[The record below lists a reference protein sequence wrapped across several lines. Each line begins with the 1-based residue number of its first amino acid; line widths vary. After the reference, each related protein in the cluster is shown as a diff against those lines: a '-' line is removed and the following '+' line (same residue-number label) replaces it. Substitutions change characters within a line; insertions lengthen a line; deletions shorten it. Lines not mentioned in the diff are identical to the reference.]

1 MQADNQATALVIQMM
16 PLLMREFQVRLDPQL
31 FFSDPQYADTVIGL
45 ATDEGSS
52 DRLRGI
58 GESLRIRLAR
68 LTAGPAG
75 AARSSRLV
83 PGQPQAPGGFAD
95 SRPPAPLQH
104 VPPPPA
110 VPRGREH
117 LPRQEDDPIE
127 RLDEPDEKPAP
138 GRYLRSLR

>member
-75 AARSSRLV
+75 AARSSRPV
-83 PGQPQAPGGFAD
+83 PAQPAVPGGFAD
-95 SRPPAPLQH
+95 SRPPAPLASA
-104 VPPPPA
+104 PA
-110 VPRGREH
+110 PAMPRAREH
-117 LPRQEDDPIE
+117 LPRQDDDVIE
-127 RLDEPDEKPAP
+127 RLDEADDKPVP

>member
-75 AARSSRLV
+75 AARSSRPV
-83 PGQPQAPGGFAD
+83 PGQPHAPGVFAD

-104 VPPPPA
+104 APAPP

-117 LPRQEDDPIE
+117 QPRHEDDTIE
-127 RLDEPDEKPAP
+127 RLDEADEKPAP